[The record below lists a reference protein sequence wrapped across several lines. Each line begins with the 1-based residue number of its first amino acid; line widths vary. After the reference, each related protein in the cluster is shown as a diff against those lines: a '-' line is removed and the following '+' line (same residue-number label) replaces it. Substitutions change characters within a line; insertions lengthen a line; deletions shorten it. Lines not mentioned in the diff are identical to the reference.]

1 MNQRIS
7 TANRIESKMDGKIL
21 RQHFYNFKADLTHLR
36 SKSGIPDEHTKVVF
50 CSEWLRISLI
60 GNISTEQISIQVE
73 VLNPEIPTPSNHHL
87 NKSETKLNTVL
98 ETHIHYLQYLLYL
111 FKKGFTLDMLL
122 EEGIWSALKIFPSE
136 PSQQFMEEIF
146 QSKYQVLENDSS

>member
-1 MNQRIS
+1 
-7 TANRIESKMDGKIL
+7 MDGKIL

-36 SKSGIPDEHTKVVF
+36 SKSGIPDELVKVVF

-73 VLNPEIPTPSNHHL
+73 VLNTGIPTPSNHHL
-87 NKSETKLNTVL
+87 NKSETSLQSVL
-98 ETHIHYLQYLLYL
+98 ETHIRHLRYLLYL
-111 FKKGFTLDMLL
+111 VDKDFTLDILL
-122 EEGIWSALKIFPSE
+122 EEGIWFAVKTLPSE

-146 QSKYQVLENDSS
+146 QSKYQVLERSELK

>member
-1 MNQRIS
+1 
-7 TANRIESKMDGKIL
+7 MDGKTL

-36 SKSGIPDEHTKVVF
+36 SKSGIPDELTKVVF

-73 VLNPEIPTPSNHHL
+73 VLNTGIPTPSNHHL
-87 NKSETKLNTVL
+87 NKSETKLNRVL
-98 ETHIHYLQYLLYL
+98 ETHIHHLQYLLYL
-111 FKKGFTLDMLL
+111 VDKDFTLDILL
-122 EEGIWSALKIFPSE
+122 EEGIWFAFKILPSE

-146 QSKYQVLENDSS
+146 QSKYQALERSDLK